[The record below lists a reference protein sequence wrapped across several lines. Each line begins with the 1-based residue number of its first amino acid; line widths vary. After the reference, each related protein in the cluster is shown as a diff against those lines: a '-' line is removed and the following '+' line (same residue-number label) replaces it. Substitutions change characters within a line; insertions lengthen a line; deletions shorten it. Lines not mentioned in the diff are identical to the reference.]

1 MKVLTGLQPN
11 QRNSLSVLFFAGLLF
26 WISMAS
32 LLPTLPLY
40 IEHIGAK
47 KQEIGIVMGA
57 FAIGLLPSRAWLG
70 PMADRRGRKIV
81 LIIGPIVAAI
91 AALGYLFLTTVPTLF
106 FLRAFH
112 GISIAAFTTAYS
124 ALVTDLSPIAK
135 RGEILGYMSL
145 VQPIGVAIGPAL
157 GGFLLESSD
166 NYAPLFYMAAGV
178 AVLSLFSCLPIKELS
193 QPKPNQTASPMVGNT
208 ESIWQILWSPAV
220 RIPAFVMLMTG
231 FVFGVLHTFIPLYLK
246 ESGANLN
253 AGLFYTCAA
262 IASFV
267 IRLLI
272 GRASD
277 RYGRAVFITA
287 SLICYI
293 VAMLTL
299 WKATTAFEFLTAAL
313 LEGSAS
319 GTLFP
324 MVIAL
329 MSDRCLPH
337 QRGRFFSISV
347 SGLDFGMVMAGPI
360 MGFIAEYTGYRH
372 LFAIAAG
379 LSVVGL
385 LAFLTLSGKNIP
397 QSFRFAM
404 GRAKD
409 VYALSKE

>member
-1 MKVLTGLQPN
+1 LRVLSDLQPN
-11 QRNSLSVLFFAGLLF
+11 QRNSLLILFAAGLLF
-26 WISMAS
+26 WVSMAS

-40 IEHIGAK
+40 IEHIGAS

-70 PMADRRGRKIV
+70 PLADRRGRKIV
-81 LIIGPIVAAI
+81 LIIGPIVGAI
-91 AALGYLFLTTVPTLF
+91 AALGYLLLKTVPALF

-112 GISIAAFTTAYS
+112 GISIAAFTTAFS
-124 ALVTDLSPIAK
+124 ALVTDLSPIEK
-135 RGEILGYMSL
+135 RGEIVGYMSL
-145 VQPIGVAIGPAL
+145 VQPIGVALGPAL
-157 GGFLLESSD
+157 GGFLLESSQ
-166 NYAPLFYMAAGV
+166 NYEPLFYMAAGIGF
-178 AVLSLFSCLPIKELS
+178 LSFFSCLPIKELS
-193 QPKPNQTASPMVGNT
+193 QPKPPQTTSLTPEQT
-208 ESIWQILWSPAV
+208 ENFWKILWSPAV

-231 FVFGVLHTFIPLYLK
+231 LVFGVLHTFIPLYLK

-253 AGLFYTCAA
+253 AGLFYTAAA

-277 RYGRAVFITA
+277 RYGRAVFITG

-299 WKATTAFEFLTAAL
+299 WRATTAPQFLTAAI

-319 GTLFP
+319 GTIFP
-324 MVIAL
+324 MIITL

-337 QRGRFFSISV
+337 ERGRFFSLSV
-347 SGLDFGMVMAGPI
+347 GGLDFGMIMAGPI

-372 LFAIAAG
+372 LFVIAAG
-379 LSVVGL
+379 LSLVGL
-385 LAFLTLSGKNIP
+385 VAFTTLSSKTIP
-397 QSFRFAM
+397 LSLRFAL
-404 GRAKD
+404 GRYKD
-409 VYALSKE
+409 IYSVNE

>member
-1 MKVLTGLQPN
+1 
-11 QRNSLSVLFFAGLLF
+11 
-26 WISMAS
+26 MAS

-40 IEHIGAK
+40 IEHIGAS

-81 LIIGPIVAAI
+81 LIIGPIVGTI
-91 AALGYLFLTTVPTLF
+91 AALGYLLLKTVPALF

-124 ALVTDLSPIAK
+124 ALVTDISPPEK
-135 RGEILGYMSL
+135 RGELLGYMSL
-145 VQPIGVAIGPAL
+145 VQPIGVALGPAL
-157 GGFLLESSD
+157 GGLFLQPTE
-166 NYAPLFYMAAGV
+166 NYFALFLMAAGV
-178 AVLSLFSCLPIKELS
+178 GFLAFLACIPIQEPPKETENLTP
-193 QPKPNQTASPMVGNT
+193 PKTAQTKQF
-208 ESIWQILWSPAV
+208 WQILWSPAV

-253 AGLFYTCAA
+253 AGLFYTAAA
-262 IASFV
+262 IASFS

-277 RYGRAVFITA
+277 RYGRGIFITA

-293 VAMLTL
+293 IAMLTL
-299 WKATTAFEFLTAAL
+299 WRATTGPEFLIAAV

-319 GTLFP
+319 GTIFP

-337 QRGRFFSISV
+337 QRGQFFSLSV
-347 SGLDFGMVMAGPI
+347 GGLDFGMVMAGPI

-372 LFAIAAG
+372 LFGIAAG
-379 LSVVGL
+379 LSLVGL
-385 LAFLTLSGKNIP
+385 VAFATLSSKNIP
-397 QSFRFAM
+397 SSLRFAM
-404 GRAKD
+404 GRTKD
-409 VYALSKE
+409 IYALGKE